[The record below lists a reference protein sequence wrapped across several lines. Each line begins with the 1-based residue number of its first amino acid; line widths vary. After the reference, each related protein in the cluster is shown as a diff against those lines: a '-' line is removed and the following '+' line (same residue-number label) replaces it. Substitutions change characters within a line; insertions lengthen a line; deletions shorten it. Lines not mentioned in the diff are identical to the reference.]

1 MNLNVKCYNIV
12 KCIEQDIHE
21 TYALYITIMLFF
33 LNVTV
38 LCSVDSP
45 IILFPENNTIGD
57 VVTSL
62 RADAEVTASI
72 IKQDPAGY
80 FSILGLDL
88 LAIVVLDYEVA
99 YETFNKKYMINC
111 VVLHVSTTI
120 ISLCK

>member
-12 KCIEQDIHE
+12 KCMEQDIHE
-21 TYALYITIMLFF
+21 TYALYITIMLCFS

-72 IKQDPAGY
+72 IKQEPAGY

-99 YETFNKKYMINC
+99 
-111 VVLHVSTTI
+111 
-120 ISLCK
+120 